1 MTLTRRQFI
10 TTSAIAAGAV
20 VMTPFGRAMAAPVAV
35 PTAPVAGSIKT
46 ISGKALDAELAR
58 LRAEPYTAGDPLRGL
73 KITKGKYTRT
83 TSIVVPSGVY
93 LDATSCTFVLTD
105 TKDAYRSLLVI
116 DGVTDVMV
124 VGGTWDGYRS
134 KVKAKIKISGKSR
147 PTQHR
152 HSIRIGNSQRVLL
165 RGLVAQNA
173 MGDGIY
179 VGADLVSD
187 RYHSQQVTVENV
199 KCTKNYR
206 GGLAI
211 VACDGFLATGS
222 RFYTNSGT
230 SPEAGAII
238 EPHPNFVINDIT
250 FRKCTFDKNHSR
262 GFLAVMH
269 PTSADP
275 GTITLDSCSFL
286 NNGRSTKDQS
296 TAGIALLRPR
306 SVTIT
311 NCTSSGNQSGIYI
324 AGVRTGDAPVVR
336 GTVVVNGGTIKNNL
350 RDGVLVYKAISSLQV
365 NGVNITSNSKKKKSK
380 YNGIRVQ
387 HGPAGSSV
395 QIVGGAITKHSRGY
409 GVLADKGVTNV
420 ALAADVKLSGNKKSY
435 SAGVTYPA

>member
-10 TTSAIAAGAV
+10 STSAIAAGAV
-20 VMTPFGRAMAAPVAV
+20 VMTPFGHAMAAPVVVPAV
-35 PTAPVAGSIKT
+35 GGVIKT
-46 ISGKALDAELAR
+46 ISGNSLDAELQK
-58 LRAEPYTAGDPLRGL
+58 LRAQAYTPGNPLRGL

-93 LDATSCTFVLTD
+93 LDARECTFTLTD

-116 DGVTDVMV
+116 DGVSDVRIE
-124 VGGTWDGYRS
+124 GGTWDGYRK
-134 KVKAKIKISGKSR
+134 KVKAKIKISGKTR
-147 PTQHR
+147 LTQHR
-152 HSIRIGNSQRVLL
+152 HSIRIGNSKRVELKSVL
-165 RGLVAQNA
+165 AQNA

-179 VGADLVSD
+179 VGADLASD
-187 RYHSQQVTVENV
+187 RLPSSDVTVVNAR
-199 KCTKNYR
+199 CTKNYR

-211 VACDGFLATGS
+211 VACKGFLATGS
-222 RFYTNSGT
+222 RFYSNAGT

-238 EPHPNFVINDIT
+238 EPHANFVIDDIT
-250 FRKCTFDKNHSR
+250 FRNCTFDNNHSR

-275 GTITLDSCSFL
+275 GSITLDACRFL

-306 SVTIT
+306 TVTIT

-350 RDGVLVYKAISSLQV
+350 RDGILVYKAISSLTV
-365 NGVNITSNSKKKKSK
+365 NGTNITSNSKKKKSK
-380 YNGIRVQ
+380 YNGIRAQ
-387 HGPAGSSV
+387 HGPSGSSV
-395 QIVGGAITKHSRGY
+395 QMTGGALTKHPRGY
-409 GVLADKGVTNV
+409 GMRADKGVTGV
-420 ALAADVKLSGNKKSY
+420 TLTKVTLKGNKKPQFY
-435 SAGVTYPA
+435 GNVTVN